1 MTPGADRQSLI
12 DPDILLRAYGAGL
25 FPMADPATGSISWHS
40 PDPRAI
46 LELGD
51 LKVARSLARVLK
63 RKTYSV
69 TVDAA
74 FERVVRSCRR
84 PQTWISETI
93 VQSYL
98 RLHER
103 AVAHS
108 LECWSGDRLA
118 GGLYG
123 VCLGAAFF
131 GESMFSAVPDA
142 SKVAIC
148 GLSHALLERNYH
160 FIDCQMMSAHL
171 ASLGARSL
179 PRREFLQRLAAATQ
193 GPLAPDPGWR
203 DTSFALPQAF
213 MQNSRGSRGR

>member
-1 MTPGADRQSLI
+1 LTPGADRQSLI

-131 GESMFSAVPDA
+131 GESMFSVMPDA
-142 SKVAIC
+142 SKVA
-148 GLSHALLERNYH
+148 LVHLVRRLKDRDYELLDVQ
-160 FIDCQMMSAHL
+160 FQTPHL
-171 ASLGARSL
+171 ESLGAREIPGSEYL
-179 PRREFLQRLAAATQ
+179 ARLFLALEKPR
-193 GPLAPDPGWR
+193 
-203 DTSFALPQAF
+203 SFV
-213 MQNSRGSRGR
+213 

>member
-25 FPMADPATGSISWHS
+25 FPMADPVTGSISWHS

-51 LKVARSLARVLK
+51 LKVSRSLARVLK

-131 GESMFSAVPDA
+131 GESMFSVMPDA
-142 SKVAIC
+142 SKVA
-148 GLSHALLERNYH
+148 LVHLVRRLKDRDYELLDVQ
-160 FIDCQMMSAHL
+160 FQTPHL
-171 ASLGARSL
+171 ESLGAREIPGSEYL
-179 PRREFLQRLAAATQ
+179 ARLFLALEKPR
-193 GPLAPDPGWR
+193 
-203 DTSFALPQAF
+203 SFV
-213 MQNSRGSRGR
+213 

>member
-131 GESMFSAVPDA
+131 GESMFSVMPDA
-142 SKVAIC
+142 SKVA
-148 GLSHALLERNYH
+148 LVHLVRRLKDRDYELLDVQ
-160 FIDCQMMSAHL
+160 FQTPHL
-171 ASLGARSL
+171 ESLGAREIPGSEYL
-179 PRREFLQRLAAATQ
+179 ARLFLALEKPR
-193 GPLAPDPGWR
+193 
-203 DTSFALPQAF
+203 SFV
-213 MQNSRGSRGR
+213 